1 MIKPVAHE
9 NQVFPE
15 AVVYAAVC
23 ICRILVIEA
32 GLRNKNIFKDEAL
45 NKLNWLIASPIMSNE
60 KIL

>member
-23 ICRILVIEA
+23 ICCILVIKT
-32 GLRNKNIFKDEAL
+32 GLGNKLRQFLKDEAL
-45 NKLNWLIASPIMSNE
+45 NKLN
-60 KIL
+60 